1 MRVPQSQI
9 NTMARFNALKL
20 AEEHAAKKTETHKPK
35 ETASTTEARKTATP
49 ANAYSPA
56 KLAVDPGEAASISGK
71 TLLLSRVFRC
81 LDPKIEPA
89 VVNEFNET
97 TRKTPQAQFLTAT
110 DRNLLGDIYEYAQKQ
125 NVDLGYVDQ
134 LAGVLGQFRKSNN
147 GEQMSM
153 VDIAVVPG
161 QTRKYDYADTDK
173 AIIERIMS
181 SEAFKTTQLDPDF
194 IRHAADSKYAHIRH
208 TDFNFLEA
216 VVNKFSTEGE
226 KASPLG
232 DRFSR
237 YSGPRDYHAP
247 APIVTAEQPT
257 KPKVDPNLYSDPTRK
272 WGAKA
277 SFSQPTMEHIFR
289 TLNKVFGRNAH
300 PGLFDFLADRVKR
313 D

>member
-20 AEEHAAKKTETHKPK
+20 AEEHSARKTETQKPK
-35 ETASTTEARKTATP
+35 ETAPTEIKS
-49 ANAYSPA
+49 NAAPA
-56 KLAVDPGEAASISGK
+56 KTCALARLAVNPGEASSISGK

-89 VVNEFNET
+89 VINEFNET
-97 TRKTPQAQFLTAT
+97 TRKSPNAQFLTAT

-134 LAGVLGQFRKSNN
+134 LAGVLGQFRKSDN
-147 GEQMSM
+147 GQQMSM

-161 QTRKYDYADTDK
+161 QTKKYDYTDADK
-173 AIIERIMS
+173 AIIKRIMG
-181 SEAFKTTQLDPDF
+181 SEAFKTSQLDPDF
-194 IRHAADSKYAHIRH
+194 IRHAVDSKYAHIRH
-208 TDFNFLEA
+208 TDFSFLEA
-216 VVNKFSTEGE
+216 VVNKFSADGE

-237 YSGPRDYHAP
+237 YSGFKDYHAS
-247 APIVTAEQPT
+247 APIVATQQPT

-277 SFSQPTMEHIFR
+277 SFSQPTLEHIFR